1 MKPVAEAPPPAAAPL
16 RLVEGPRGLPFLGTG
31 LDFTRDPL
39 RFLEKTRARYGD
51 FVHLPMSRL
60 STYLCSD
67 PGLAEQVLVTDAKHY
82 GRDQLTLFLREL
94 LGGGLLTSEGDLWL
108 RQRRLSQPAF
118 HRDRLA
124 AYGERMVESARRHA
138 QALPIGTALDVHE
151 RLMQLTLDIVSR
163 ALFSADVS
171 EHIAVVGEAMEVFMA
186 RYADPLLMLFPRL
199 GQVGFLPSNRR
210 FREQRARVDRVL
222 YDLIAQR
229 HRCDSAGDDL
239 LGLLLAARDE
249 DGSRMSDEQLR
260 DEVVTLF
267 LAGHETTALAL
278 TYALQLLAKNPEV
291 EARLVA
297 EIDEVLAGPEPGA
310 GSGPRDPTAADLPRL
325 RYCEAVILESMRMYP
340 PAWILSR
347 AVREPVSLGG
357 ALLPKDA
364 LVWIPQWLLHRDPR
378 WFPEPSCFRP
388 ERWLAEA
395 GPQQSSEGL
404 RKRLPRCVYMP
415 FGAGQRMCIGNSFAM
430 MEAVLILA
438 TWLARLRFEVVLQ
451 PLELLPSVTLRP
463 RTGLRAKVHRRR
475 DPS

>member
-1 MKPVAEAPPPAAAPL
+1 MKPVAQGSPPAAAPL

-138 QALPIGTALDVHE
+138 AALPIGTALDVHE

-171 EHIAVVGEAMEVFMA
+171 EHIAGVGEAMEVFMA

-210 FREQRARVDRVL
+210 FHEQRRRVDRVL

-278 TYALQLLAKNPEV
+278 TYTLQLLAKNPEV
-291 EARLVA
+291 EAKLVA
-297 EIDEVLAGPEPGA
+297 EIDEVLAAPGPGA
-310 GSGPRDPTAADLPRL
+310 AGAPRDPTTADLPKL

-347 AVREPVSLGG
+347 AVREPVSLCG

-378 WFPEPSCFRP
+378 WFPEPRSFRP

-395 GPQQSSEGL
+395 GEEGL
-404 RKRLPRCVYMP
+404 RKRLPRCQYMP

-438 TWLARLRFEVVLQ
+438 TWLAHLRFEVVLQ

-463 RTGLRAKVHRRR
+463 RSGLRAKVHRRR
-475 DPS
+475 DPT

>member
-1 MKPVAEAPPPAAAPL
+1 MKPVAQAPVDAHAAAPEPL
-16 RLVEGPRGLPFLGTG
+16 RLVEGPRGLPYLGMG

-39 RFLEKTRARYGD
+39 RFLEKMRARYGD
-51 FVHLPMSRL
+51 FVHLPMARL
-60 STYLCSD
+60 STYLCCD
-67 PGLAEQVLVTDAKHY
+67 PGLAEQVLVTDAKYY

-94 LGGGLLTSEGDLWL
+94 LGGGLLTSEGDHWL

-124 AYGERMVESARRHA
+124 SYGERMVESARRHA
-138 QALPIGTALDVHE
+138 AALPIGTACDVHE

-163 ALFSADVS
+163 ALFSADVT

-199 GQVGFLPSNRR
+199 GKVGFLPSNRR
-210 FREQRARVDRVL
+210 FHEQRARVDRVL

-229 HRCDSAGDDL
+229 HRGKSSGDDL

-267 LAGHETTALAL
+267 IAGHETTALAL
-278 TYALQLLAKNPEV
+278 TYALQLLAKNPQV
-291 EARLVA
+291 EAKLV
-297 EIDEVLAGPEPGA
+297 EELDLVLAGPERGA
-310 GSGPRDPTAADLPRL
+310 PRDPTLADLPKL

-347 AVREPVSLGG
+347 AVREPVTLGG
-357 ALLPKDA
+357 AQLPKDG

-378 WFPEPSCFRP
+378 WFPEPRSFRP

-395 GPQQSSEGL
+395 GEEGL

-415 FGAGQRMCIGNSFAM
+415 FGAGQRMCIGNNFAM

-438 TWLARLRFEVVLQ
+438 TWLSHLRFEVVLQ

-463 RTGLRAKVHRRR
+463 RSGLRAKVHRRNDLLPR
-475 DPS
+475 

>member
-1 MKPVAEAPPPAAAPL
+1 MNAAEGPPAAAAAAPAPL

-51 FVHLPMSRL
+51 FVHLPMARL

-94 LGGGLLTSEGDLWL
+94 LGGGLLTSEGDHWL

-118 HRDRLA
+118 HRERLA

-138 QALPIGTALDVHE
+138 EALPLGTACDVHE

-171 EHIAVVGEAMEVFMA
+171 EHIPVVGAAMEVFMQ

-199 GQVGFLPSNRR
+199 GKVGFLPSNRR
-210 FREQRARVDRVL
+210 FHEQRARVDRVL
-222 YDLIAQR
+222 YDLIEQR
-229 HRCDSAGDDL
+229 HRDTSSGDDL

-267 LAGHETTALAL
+267 TAGHETTALAL
-278 TYALQLLAKNPEV
+278 TYALQLLAKDPAV
-291 EARLVA
+291 EAKLVA
-297 EIDEVLAGPEPGA
+297 ELDEVLAG
-310 GSGPRDPTAADLPRL
+310 RDPLVPTTADLPKL

-378 WFPEPSCFRP
+378 WFPEPREFRP

-395 GPQQSSEGL
+395 GEEGL
-404 RKRLPRCVYMP
+404 RRRLPRCVYMP
-415 FGAGQRMCIGNSFAM
+415 FGAGQRMCIGNNFAM

-438 TWLARLRFEVVLQ
+438 TWLAQLRFEVVLQ

-463 RTGLRAKVHRRR
+463 RSGLRAKVHKRNNRTDLLTR
-475 DPS
+475 